1 MEEHKQRRRRR
12 LCVCTRIHQNNADR
26 PVDLGKVREFL
37 DTVLLYADSVAIAV
51 GAPPPATTDEAG
63 TIAQQEQPQQPSL
76 LQLISRTAREAENE
90 KARPCLK
97 DEAQGVEQG
106 EEGRDEER
114 VEAVVSVFEVTP
126 WGKFTPALNALVGF
140 AARDGAELVM
150 FQSLETTVGKDTV
163 SSMEAQMEM
172 EDLVVGAALTGHA
185 FQAGQ
190 TVELTGVTTPWNTLA
205 LWDVTKL
212 AKSGF
217 LGVAEG
223 LLPGVPAG
231 VEEVT
236 AIAALQVLLGP
247 DNARAKLVRLPQARS
262 LACMV
267 RWQTAWEDEG
277 RRQWHES
284 KMSSKLE
291 RADKQMMALGI
302 KKGTVAHL
310 ES

>member
-1 MEEHKQRRRRR
+1 MEQQEPRRRRR

-26 PVDLGKVREFL
+26 PVDLAKVREFL
-37 DTVLLYADSVAIAV
+37 NTVLLYADSVAIAV
-51 GAPPPATTDEAG
+51 GSPPPKTGRENGPDPHE
-63 TIAQQEQPQQPSL
+63 EQPPPQPTL
-76 LQLISRTAREAENE
+76 MQLISRAAREAESE
-90 KARPCLK
+90 QARPYIEG
-97 DEAQGVEQG
+97 EASREGKEG
-106 EEGRDEER
+106 EERT
-114 VEAVVSVFEVTP
+114 AAIVSVFEVAP

-163 SSMEAQMEM
+163 SSMEVHMEPG
-172 EDLVVGAALTGHA
+172 DLVVGAALTGHA
-185 FQAGQ
+185 FQGGQ

-236 AIAALQVLLGP
+236 AIAALQALLGQE
-247 DNARAKLVRLPQARS
+247 NARAKLVRLPQ
-262 LACMV
+262 V

-291 RADKQMMALGI
+291 RADKQMAALGI
-302 KKGTVAHL
+302 KKGTVVHL
-310 ES
+310 E